1 MGALRPYA
9 LEAAMIIIASR
20 YLIWGAAFLLIACAV
35 LHSLAWMRV
44 QADFAPAGAGRA
56 MAGLVWFLLAI
67 DWLVIAGLWV
77 LGASQGTGARASLLL
92 SAIIPIAVAVGLCMT
107 LGPRFFAIYVQLSAA
122 ALVVTGALGM
132 R

>member
-1 MGALRPYA
+1 
-9 LEAAMIIIASR
+9 
-20 YLIWGAAFLLIACAV
+20 
-35 LHSLAWMRV
+35 
-44 QADFAPAGAGRA
+44 
-56 MAGLVWFLLAI
+56 
-67 DWLVIAGLWV
+67 V
-77 LGASQGTGARASLLL
+77 LGASQGTGVRASLLL

>member
-1 MGALRPYA
+1 MS
-9 LEAAMIIIASR
+9 IIASR
-20 YLIWGAAFLLIACAV
+20 YMIWGAAFLLIACAV
-35 LHSLAWMRV
+35 LHCLAWMRV
-44 QADFAPAGAGRA
+44 QADFAPAGRA
-56 MAGLVWFLLAI
+56 MAALVWFLLAI

-92 SAIIPIAVAVGLCMT
+92 SAIIPIAVSIGLFLT

-122 ALVVTGALGM
+122 ALVIAGTLGM